1 MPFLAFLCDYISLMA
16 LSAAKHSDVDINI
29 FISAPSNFYSIYKT
43 FFYFSQNDIISFASG
58 SVMSPGE
65 PGSISKGDCMHP
77 DFLDMRGQ
85 ESGLLKHI
93 ISKSPPNKHHCS
105 SIK

>member
-1 MPFLAFLCDYISLMA
+1 MA

-43 FFYFSQNDIISFASG
+43 FFIFLKITYYPLLQAQSCPCHQ
-58 SVMSPGE
+58 VGE